1 MRLSIPLLEAYADL
15 VSKFMSQSEAE
26 NKRLKAVEFLERIGG
41 DADKFRDMDAAEYA
55 ASKGAELL
63 PNPSTRRI
71 TIMTKS
77 EMAETLDQ
85 IEDGLAEALDPI
97 LSREQLVA
105 KVQELQD
112 LVSGDADETDE
123 DEIDED

>member
-1 MRLSIPLLEAYADL
+1 MG
-15 VSKFMSQSEAE
+15 QSEAE
-26 NKRLKAVEFLERIGG
+26 RRRLKAVEFLERIGG
-41 DADKFRDMDAAEYA
+41 DADKFRDMSSAEYA

-71 TIMTKS
+71 ALTKT

-85 IEDGLAEALDPI
+85 IEDGLADALDPI
-97 LSREQLVA
+97 LSREDLVA
-105 KVQELQD
+105 KIQELQE
-112 LVSGDADETDE
+112 LVSGDADETEE

>member
-1 MRLSIPLLEAYADL
+1 MP
-15 VSKFMSQSEAE
+15 KFLSQSEAE

-71 TIMTKS
+71 TLTKT

-85 IEDGLAEALDPI
+85 IEDGLADALDPI
-97 LSREQLVA
+97 LSREELVA
-105 KVQELQD
+105 KVQELQE
-112 LVSGDADETDE
+112 LVSGDEDETDE